1 MATLVHRLSTSKLL
15 QSVGVAVL
23 AFVVFAAT
31 HAPSLQYTDNGE
43 LTAAAVTFGVA
54 HPTGYPLFTILGH
67 AWSMVS
73 TDVSWMNLLAGVWCA
88 IAVGAAH
95 ALMLE
100 VLQLLKGGVTASHR
114 FASAATALM
123 LGFSGLVWSQA
134 TSLEVYSL
142 HLCLLTLTLLC
153 VLKSLHDDANGSS
166 RWSAMSGLF
175 YGLMLANHLSSAFLA
190 PGLLLLWLSARRPG
204 QLRSWYIVVGPALLG
219 VLLYAVLPLRS
230 AQEPPINWGMVHRS
244 LDAFLYHVKGTQFGV
259 WLFSDR
265 QVLKVNAR
273 IFQHVLSN
281 AVLWA
286 GYGALAIGLWQMMRS
301 NRRLTLG
308 LLVLAAGNLG
318 IALGYSIPDIE
329 SYFLPTIVVALVFSG
344 VGIWWLVQRF
354 APALSWVA
362 LVLPVVS
369 LTLNYSQQ
377 DRSHHRAVEGYTE
390 WVLAHA
396 EPNAVIIT
404 RQWDFF
410 CSAAWYEQVVRG
422 TRPDVT
428 VIDKELFRRTW
439 YAPYLTQRYPVVMGR
454 AQREIDA
461 YMPLLAEFERDGDAF
476 IAAGRS
482 REIQPRFVGML
493 NGILE
498 GNADRPL
505 YITSELLNDEP
516 GFAAGWEALP
526 AGPLIRLTRPGSE
539 PRQRFS
545 EAGLEKIITSLAI
558 PRERLDT
565 SLRDVVLS
573 SLGSSAM
580 YYLDARTDTTSF
592 RRYRLSA
599 RRLAPSHPVTVQLE
613 SVLP

>member
-1 MATLVHRLSTSKLL
+1 MGTLYHRFTTSTALQSVAIATLVLP
-15 QSVGVAVL
+15 
-23 AFVVFAAT
+23 FYIAT
-31 HAPSLQYTDNGE
+31 HAPSVQYTDNGE
-43 LTAAAVTFGVA
+43 LAAAAVTLGVA

-67 AWSMVS
+67 VWSMVS
-73 TDVSWMNLLAGVWCA
+73 TDIGWLNMLASIWCA
-88 IAVGAAH
+88 IAVGAAY

-100 VLQLLKGGVTASHR
+100 VLLLLKGGVAASHR
-114 FASAATALM
+114 IASAATSLM

-142 HLCLLTLTLLC
+142 HLCLLVLTLLC
-153 VLKSLHDDANGSS
+153 VLKSLHDDADGSS

-190 PGLLLLWLSARRPG
+190 PGLMLLWLSARRPG
-204 QLRSWYIVVGPALLG
+204 HLRSWYLVIGPALLG

-230 AQEPPINWGMVHRS
+230 AQEPPLNWGMVHRS

-301 NRRLTLG
+301 NRRLTFG
-308 LLVLAAGNLG
+308 FLVLATGNLG

-362 LVLPVVS
+362 LVVPVVS
-369 LTLNYSQQ
+369 LTINYSQQ

-410 CSAAWYEQVVRG
+410 CSAAWYEQVVHG
-422 TRPDVT
+422 TRPDVA

-461 YMPLLAEFERDGDAF
+461 YMPLLADFEQDGDAF
-476 IAAGRS
+476 VRAGKS
-482 REIQPRFVGML
+482 QEIQPRFVAML
-493 NGILE
+493 NSLLDN
-498 GNADRPL
+498 NAERPL
-505 YITSELLNDEP
+505 YVTPELLSDEP
-516 GFAAGWEALP
+516 GFASGWQPVP
-526 AGPLIRLTRPGSE
+526 AGPLVRLIRPGTM
-539 PRQRFS
+539 PKQRFS
-545 EAGLEKIITSLAI
+545 DVGLEKVITSLYA
-558 PRERLDT
+558 PRERLDS
-565 SLRDVVLS
+565 SLRDITMMA
-573 SLGSSAM
+573 LGSTAM
-580 YYLDARTDTTSF
+580 YHLDALSDTTSF
-592 RRYRLSA
+592 RRYRMQA
-599 RRLAPSHPVTVQLE
+599 RRLAPSHPAAVQLE
-613 SVLP
+613 SMLP

>member
-1 MATLVHRLSTSKLL
+1 MATLLHRFSTSTLL
-15 QSVGVAVL
+15 QSVSVAIL
-23 AFVVFAAT
+23 AFVVYAAT

-73 TDVSWMNLLAGVWCA
+73 ADVSWMNLLAGVWCA
-88 IAVGAAH
+88 IAVGAAY

-100 VLQLLKGGVTASHR
+100 VLSLLRGGVAASHR

-153 VLKSLHDDANGSS
+153 VLRSVQSNADVS
-166 RWSAMSGLF
+166 RWSALAGML

-190 PGLLLLWLSARRPG
+190 PGLLLLWLSASRKG
-204 QLRSWYIVVGPALLG
+204 QLRSWYLLVGPALLG

-259 WLFSDR
+259 WLFSDK

-281 AVLWA
+281 AVLWV
-286 GYGALAIGLWQMMRS
+286 GYGALVVGLWQMLRTH
-301 NRRLTLG
+301 RRLAFG

-318 IALGYSIPDIE
+318 IALGYSIPDID
-329 SYFLPTIVVALVFSG
+329 SYFLPSVLVALIF
-344 VGIWWLVQRF
+344 VGLGLVYLVERF
-354 APALSWVA
+354 AGKSSWLALALPFVA
-362 LVLPVVS
+362 LVL
-369 LTLNYSQQ
+369 NYPQQ

-390 WVLAHA
+390 WVFAHA

-404 RQWDFF
+404 RQWDYF

-422 TRPDVT
+422 ARPDVA

-439 YAPYLTQRYPVVMGR
+439 YAPYLMQRYPLVMGR

-461 YMPLLAEFERDGDAF
+461 YLPLLAEFERDGDAF

-505 YITSELLNDEP
+505 YITQELLNDEP

-526 AGPLIRLTRPGSE
+526 AGPLIRLTRPGV
-539 PRQRFS
+539 PPKQRFS
-545 EAGLEKIITSLAI
+545 EVGLEKIVSSLAV
-558 PRERLDT
+558 PRERLDS
-565 SLRDVVLS
+565 SLRDVTMMA
-573 SLGSSAM
+573 LGSTAM
-580 YYLDARTDTTSF
+580 YHLDALADTASF
-592 RRYRLSA
+592 RRYRQQA
-599 RRLAPSHPVTVQLE
+599 QRLAPSHPVTSKLE
-613 SVLP
+613 STLP

>member
-1 MATLVHRLSTSKLL
+1 MATLVHRFRASTLL
-15 QSVGVAVL
+15 QSVCVAVL
-23 AFVVFAAT
+23 AFVVYAVT

-88 IAVGAAH
+88 IAVGASY
-95 ALMLE
+95 ALMLDI
-100 VLQLLKGGVTASHR
+100 LSLLTGGVAASHR
-114 FASAATALM
+114 WASAATALM

-153 VLKSLHDDANGSS
+153 VMKSLQTSADVG
-166 RWSAMSGLF
+166 RWSALAGML

-190 PGLLLLWLSARRPG
+190 PGLLLLWMSAARKG
-204 QLRSWYIVVGPALLG
+204 QIRSWYVVVGPALLG

-230 AQEPPINWGMVHRS
+230 AQEPPINWGLVHRS

-286 GYGALAIGLWQMMRS
+286 GYGALIVGLWQMLRS
-301 NRRLTLG
+301 HRRLALG
-308 LLVLAAGNLG
+308 LLVLTAGNLG

-329 SYFLPTIVVALVFSG
+329 SYFLPSVLVALVFSG
-344 VGIWWLVQRF
+344 VGLWFLAQHFASRASWLVLTL
-354 APALSWVA
+354 PLVA
-362 LVLPVVS
+362 LL
-369 LTLNYSQQ
+369 LNYPQQ

-410 CSAAWYEQVVRG
+410 CSAAWYEQTVRG
-422 TRPDVT
+422 TRPDVA

-461 YMPLLAEFERDGDAF
+461 YMPLLAQFEGDGDAF
-476 IAAGRS
+476 IAAGLS

-493 NGILE
+493 NGILDR
-498 GNADRPL
+498 NADRPL
-505 YITSELLNDEP
+505 YITQELLNDEP

-526 AGPLIRLTRPGSE
+526 AGPLIRLTRPGV
-539 PRQRFS
+539 PPKQRFS
-545 EAGLEKIITSLAI
+545 EAGLEKIITSLAV
-558 PRERLDT
+558 PRERLDS
-565 SLRDVVLS
+565 SLRDLTMMA
-573 SLGSSAM
+573 LGSTAM
-580 YYLDARTDTTSF
+580 YHLDALADTASF
-592 RRYRLSA
+592 RRYRQKA
-599 RRLAPSHPVTVQLE
+599 RRLAPSHSVTSQLE
-613 SVLP
+613 STIP